1 MADPPPPYYDN
12 FGMGSGPKSVKE
24 PEGADEPEDADEPA
38 RDEDEIAKAVAAAA
52 EYMRQSTYDAYA
64 RADIN

>member
-1 MADPPPPYYDN
+1 MADLPPPYYDDDP
-12 FGMGSGPKSVKE
+12 GMEGE
-24 PEGADEPEDADEPA
+24 PN
-38 RDEDEIAKAVAAAA
+38 DEDEIAKAVAAAA

>member
-1 MADPPPPYYDN
+1 
-12 FGMGSGPKSVKE
+12 MGSGPKSVKE

-64 RADIN
+64 RADIT